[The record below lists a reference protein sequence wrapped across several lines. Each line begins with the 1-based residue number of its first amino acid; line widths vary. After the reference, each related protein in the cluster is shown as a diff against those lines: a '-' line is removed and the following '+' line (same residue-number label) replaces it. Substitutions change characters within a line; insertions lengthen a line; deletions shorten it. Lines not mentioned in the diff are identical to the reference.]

1 MAFAFLY
8 KLQNLWPFSVFKFD
22 DLRASRDLVQK
33 LSIPDRIKK
42 FVFAVRVPH
51 SQSVI
56 YILSVQNLS
65 ERSAAD
71 AECLIRELRPEAVV
85 AQIGNH
91 AALSDIQSE
100 DSLVVNTVP
109 TSSFEVL
116 KRCFVDKINKDQ
128 YDNVAGNLVLR
139 EIFGVGFH
147 GHFLAAKRAA
157 REVGSAFVVLESPFP
172 NSFLE
177 YDPSKEVEAG
187 SKIQG
192 PVNCLVPQKGTSA
205 PVSSFTRSCII
216 NDVQSQMVKF
226 LSSHINFLEPGSVS
240 ERGSCGYQ
248 DNVRSLHFRIAVEAL
263 RIALNNA
270 GQLPIEKLRN
280 VSTSEIAFSELP
292 VEDKSHAILA
302 QALQSQAKKFKTV
315 VAIVDASRLAGLRTN
330 WNTPVP
336 PEVKDLVDH
345 LVVDDVG
352 DGETSNRTDNKWLL
366 SNKSVAAVGASA
378 TAVLG
383 ASSISKVI
391 PASTVMKV
399 VTWNVPAS
407 VKLAMTQT
415 QKVVGIA
422 LGKTLGPSK
431 FVVPGLANSGAN
443 SSLFKAAASAEKIR
457 TVVHGV
463 IASAEKTSFSAMRT
477 AFYEIMRKRQV
488 QPIGVLPWATFGCSI
503 ATCTSLLVYGD
514 GIECAAESLPA
525 APSIA
530 SLGRG
535 IQSLQQASQ
544 AVRQKDENRIQK
556 SIERLIFLKFEMSC
570 SESQTAAA
578 VNIIIKYVFSS
589 TFFITG
595 LCSLMQHQSHASTSS
610 AGYSTSGSFL
620 DVTEITT
627 GLLWKT
633 SRSSPGGTIIGSLE
647 LYKACT
653 FVIKS
658 SLPIDTEACKQCLEE
673 SSCFCARSCDPVI
686 PRSRCLQAKSK
697 SNFQR

>member
-22 DLRASRDLVQK
+22 DLRASRDFVQK
-33 LSIPDRIKK
+33 LSVPDRIKK
-42 FVFAVRVPH
+42 FVFAIRVPH

-192 PVNCLVPQKGTSA
+192 PVNSLVPQKGTSA
-205 PVSSFTRSCII
+205 PFSSFTRSCII

-226 LSSHINFLEPGSVS
+226 LSFHINFLESGSVS
-240 ERGSCGYQ
+240 EVGTNEIQPTASYKAPPFAQSIYPLLLDLHDIFVDLPSMGRALALSQKLLLDVNRGEVVDTRIMSEVYT
-248 DNVRSLHFRIAVEAL
+248 FRIAVEAL

-315 VAIVDASRLAGLRTN
+315 VAIVDASSLAGLRTN

-352 DGETSNRTDNKWLL
+352 DGETSNHTDNKRLL

-422 LGKTLGPSK
+422 LGKALGPSK

-544 AVRQKDENRIQK
+544 AVRQKDDNRIQK
-556 SIERLIFLKFEMSC
+556 SIERLMYRLK
-570 SESQTAAA
+570 
-578 VNIIIKYVFSS
+578 
-589 TFFITG
+589 
-595 LCSLMQHQSHASTSS
+595 
-610 AGYSTSGSFL
+610 
-620 DVTEITT
+620 
-627 GLLWKT
+627 
-633 SRSSPGGTIIGSLE
+633 
-647 LYKACT
+647 KAK
-653 FVIKS
+653 I
-658 SLPIDTEACKQCLEE
+658 Q
-673 SSCFCARSCDPVI
+673 
-686 PRSRCLQAKSK
+686 
-697 SNFQR
+697 

>member
-22 DLRASRDLVQK
+22 DLRASRDFVQK
-33 LSIPDRIKK
+33 LSVPDRIKK
-42 FVFAVRVPH
+42 FVFAIRVPH

-192 PVNCLVPQKGTSA
+192 PVNSLVPQKGTSA

-226 LSSHINFLEPGSVS
+226 LSLHINFLEPGSVS
-240 ERGSCGYQ
+240 EVGTNEIQPTASYKAPPFAQSIYPLLLDLHDIFVDLPSMRRALALSQKLLLDVNRGEVVDTRIMSEVYT
-248 DNVRSLHFRIAVEAL
+248 FRIAVEAL

-302 QALQSQAKKFKTV
+302 QALQSQAKRFKTV
-315 VAIVDASRLAGLRTN
+315 VAIVDASSLAGLRTN
-330 WNTPVP
+330 WKTPVP

-352 DGETSNRTDNKWLL
+352 DGETSNHTDNKRLL

-399 VTWNVPAS
+399 LTWNVPAS

-422 LGKTLGPSK
+422 LGKALGPSK

-544 AVRQKDENRIQK
+544 AVRQKDDNRIQK
-556 SIERLIFLKFEMSC
+556 SIERLMYRLK
-570 SESQTAAA
+570 
-578 VNIIIKYVFSS
+578 
-589 TFFITG
+589 
-595 LCSLMQHQSHASTSS
+595 
-610 AGYSTSGSFL
+610 
-620 DVTEITT
+620 
-627 GLLWKT
+627 
-633 SRSSPGGTIIGSLE
+633 
-647 LYKACT
+647 KAK
-653 FVIKS
+653 I
-658 SLPIDTEACKQCLEE
+658 Q
-673 SSCFCARSCDPVI
+673 
-686 PRSRCLQAKSK
+686 
-697 SNFQR
+697 

>member
-22 DLRASRDLVQK
+22 DLRASRDFVQK
-33 LSIPDRIKK
+33 LSVPDRIKK
-42 FVFAVRVPH
+42 FVFAIRVPH

-192 PVNCLVPQKGTSA
+192 PVNSLVPQKGTSA

-216 NDVQSQMVKF
+216 NDVQSKMVKF
-226 LSSHINFLEPGSVS
+226 LSLHINFLEPGSVS
-240 ERGSCGYQ
+240 EVGTNEIQPTASYKAPPFAQSIYPLLLDLHDIFVDLPSMGRALALSQKLLLDVNRGEVVDTRIMSEVYT
-248 DNVRSLHFRIAVEAL
+248 FRIAVEAL

-280 VSTSEIAFSELP
+280 ASTSEIAFSELP

-315 VAIVDASRLAGLRTN
+315 VAIVDASSLAGLRTN

-336 PEVKDLVDH
+336 TEVKDLVDH

-352 DGETSNRTDNKWLL
+352 DGETSNHTDNKRLL

-422 LGKTLGPSK
+422 LGKALGPSK

-544 AVRQKDENRIQK
+544 AVRQKDDNRIQK
-556 SIERLIFLKFEMSC
+556 SIERLMYRLK
-570 SESQTAAA
+570 
-578 VNIIIKYVFSS
+578 
-589 TFFITG
+589 
-595 LCSLMQHQSHASTSS
+595 
-610 AGYSTSGSFL
+610 
-620 DVTEITT
+620 
-627 GLLWKT
+627 
-633 SRSSPGGTIIGSLE
+633 
-647 LYKACT
+647 KAK
-653 FVIKS
+653 IQ
-658 SLPIDTEACKQCLEE
+658 LG
-673 SSCFCARSCDPVI
+673 
-686 PRSRCLQAKSK
+686 
-697 SNFQR
+697 

>member
-33 LSIPDRIKK
+33 LLIPDRIKK

-116 KRCFVDKINKDQ
+116 KRCFVDKINKGQ

-177 YDPSKEVEAG
+177 YDPSKEVEVG

-192 PVNCLVPQKGTSA
+192 PVNSLVPKKGTSA

-240 ERGSCGYQ
+240 EVGTNEIQLTASYKAPPFAQSIYPLLLDLHDIFVDLPSMGRALALSQKLLLDVNRGEVVDTRIMSEVYT
-248 DNVRSLHFRIAVEAL
+248 FRIAVEAL

-292 VEDKSHAILA
+292 VEVKSHAILA

-315 VAIVDASRLAGLRTN
+315 VAIVDASSLAGLRTN

-336 PEVKDLVDH
+336 PEVKELVDH

-352 DGETSNRTDNKWLL
+352 DGETSNHTDNKRLL

-399 VTWNVPAS
+399 VTWNIPAS
-407 VKLAMTQT
+407 VKLAMSQT

-556 SIERLIFLKFEMSC
+556 SIERLMYRLK
-570 SESQTAAA
+570 
-578 VNIIIKYVFSS
+578 
-589 TFFITG
+589 
-595 LCSLMQHQSHASTSS
+595 
-610 AGYSTSGSFL
+610 
-620 DVTEITT
+620 
-627 GLLWKT
+627 
-633 SRSSPGGTIIGSLE
+633 
-647 LYKACT
+647 KAK
-653 FVIKS
+653 I
-658 SLPIDTEACKQCLEE
+658 Q
-673 SSCFCARSCDPVI
+673 
-686 PRSRCLQAKSK
+686 
-697 SNFQR
+697 

>member
-22 DLRASRDLVQK
+22 DLRASRDFVQK
-33 LSIPDRIKK
+33 LSVPDRIKK
-42 FVFAVRVPH
+42 FVFAIRVPH

-157 REVGSAFVVLESPFP
+157 REVGSDFVVLESPFP

-192 PVNCLVPQKGTSA
+192 PVNSLVPQKGTSA

-226 LSSHINFLEPGSVS
+226 LSLHINFLEPGSVS
-240 ERGSCGYQ
+240 EVGTNEIQPTASYKAPPFAQSIYPLLLDLHDIFVDLPSMGRALALSQKLLLDVNRGEVVDTRIMSEVYT
-248 DNVRSLHFRIAVEAL
+248 FRIAVEAL

-315 VAIVDASRLAGLRTN
+315 VAIVDASSLAGLRTN

-352 DGETSNRTDNKWLL
+352 DGETSNHTDNKRLL

-422 LGKTLGPSK
+422 LGKALGPSK

-544 AVRQKDENRIQK
+544 AVRQKDDNRIQK
-556 SIERLIFLKFEMSC
+556 SIERLMYRLK
-570 SESQTAAA
+570 
-578 VNIIIKYVFSS
+578 
-589 TFFITG
+589 
-595 LCSLMQHQSHASTSS
+595 
-610 AGYSTSGSFL
+610 
-620 DVTEITT
+620 
-627 GLLWKT
+627 
-633 SRSSPGGTIIGSLE
+633 
-647 LYKACT
+647 KAK
-653 FVIKS
+653 I
-658 SLPIDTEACKQCLEE
+658 Q
-673 SSCFCARSCDPVI
+673 
-686 PRSRCLQAKSK
+686 
-697 SNFQR
+697 

>member
-1 MAFAFLY
+1 LY

-22 DLRASRDLVQK
+22 DLRASRDFVQK
-33 LSIPDRIKK
+33 LSVPDRIKK
-42 FVFAVRVPH
+42 FVFAIRVPH

-100 DSLVVNTVP
+100 DSLLVNTVP

-192 PVNCLVPQKGTSA
+192 PVNSLVPQKGTSA
-205 PVSSFTRSCII
+205 PVSCFTRSCII

-226 LSSHINFLEPGSVS
+226 LSLHINFLEPGSVS
-240 ERGSCGYQ
+240 EVGTNEIQPTASYKAPPFAQSIYPLLLDLHDIFVDLPSMGRALALSQKLLLDVNRGEVVDTRIMSEVYT
-248 DNVRSLHFRIAVEAL
+248 FRIAVEAL

-315 VAIVDASRLAGLRTN
+315 VAIVDASSLAGLRTN

-352 DGETSNRTDNKWLL
+352 DGETSNHTDNKRLL

-422 LGKTLGPSK
+422 LGKALGPSK

-530 SLGRG
+530 CLGRG

-544 AVRQKDENRIQK
+544 AVRQKDDNRIQK
-556 SIERLIFLKFEMSC
+556 SIERLMYRLK
-570 SESQTAAA
+570 
-578 VNIIIKYVFSS
+578 
-589 TFFITG
+589 
-595 LCSLMQHQSHASTSS
+595 
-610 AGYSTSGSFL
+610 
-620 DVTEITT
+620 
-627 GLLWKT
+627 
-633 SRSSPGGTIIGSLE
+633 
-647 LYKACT
+647 KAK
-653 FVIKS
+653 I
-658 SLPIDTEACKQCLEE
+658 Q
-673 SSCFCARSCDPVI
+673 
-686 PRSRCLQAKSK
+686 
-697 SNFQR
+697 

>member
-22 DLRASRDLVQK
+22 DLRASRDFVQK
-33 LSIPDRIKK
+33 LSVPDRIKK
-42 FVFAVRVPH
+42 FVFAIRVPH

-71 AECLIRELRPEAVV
+71 AVCLIRELRPEAVV

-192 PVNCLVPQKGTSA
+192 PVNSLVPQKVTSA

-226 LSSHINFLEPGSVS
+226 LSLHINFLEPGSVS
-240 ERGSCGYQ
+240 EVGTNEIQPTASYKAPPFAQSIYPLLLDLHDIFVDLPSMGRALALSQKLLLDVNRGEVVDTRIMSEVYT
-248 DNVRSLHFRIAVEAL
+248 FRIAVEAL

-315 VAIVDASRLAGLRTN
+315 VAIVDASSLAGLRTN

-352 DGETSNRTDNKWLL
+352 DGETSNHTDNKRLL

-422 LGKTLGPSK
+422 LGKALGPSK

-544 AVRQKDENRIQK
+544 AVRQKDDNRIQK
-556 SIERLIFLKFEMSC
+556 SIERLMYRLK
-570 SESQTAAA
+570 
-578 VNIIIKYVFSS
+578 
-589 TFFITG
+589 
-595 LCSLMQHQSHASTSS
+595 
-610 AGYSTSGSFL
+610 
-620 DVTEITT
+620 
-627 GLLWKT
+627 
-633 SRSSPGGTIIGSLE
+633 
-647 LYKACT
+647 KAK
-653 FVIKS
+653 I
-658 SLPIDTEACKQCLEE
+658 Q
-673 SSCFCARSCDPVI
+673 
-686 PRSRCLQAKSK
+686 
-697 SNFQR
+697 

>member
-22 DLRASRDLVQK
+22 DLRASRDFVQK
-33 LSIPDRIKK
+33 LSVPDRIKK
-42 FVFAVRVPH
+42 FVFAIRVPH

-192 PVNCLVPQKGTSA
+192 PVNSLVPQKGTSA

-216 NDVQSQMVKF
+216 NDVQSKMVKF
-226 LSSHINFLEPGSVS
+226 LSLHINFLEPGSVS
-240 ERGSCGYQ
+240 EVGTNEIQPTASYKAPPFAQSIYPLLLDLHDIFVDLPSMGRALALSQKLLLDVNRGEVVDTRIMSEVYT
-248 DNVRSLHFRIAVEAL
+248 FRIAVEAL

-280 VSTSEIAFSELP
+280 ASTSEIAFSELP

-315 VAIVDASRLAGLRTN
+315 VAIVDASSLAGLRTN

-352 DGETSNRTDNKWLL
+352 DGETSNHTDNKRLL

-422 LGKTLGPSK
+422 LGKALGPSK

-544 AVRQKDENRIQK
+544 AVRQKDDNRIQK
-556 SIERLIFLKFEMSC
+556 SIERLMYRLK
-570 SESQTAAA
+570 
-578 VNIIIKYVFSS
+578 
-589 TFFITG
+589 
-595 LCSLMQHQSHASTSS
+595 
-610 AGYSTSGSFL
+610 
-620 DVTEITT
+620 
-627 GLLWKT
+627 
-633 SRSSPGGTIIGSLE
+633 
-647 LYKACT
+647 KAK
-653 FVIKS
+653 I
-658 SLPIDTEACKQCLEE
+658 Q
-673 SSCFCARSCDPVI
+673 
-686 PRSRCLQAKSK
+686 
-697 SNFQR
+697 

>member
-128 YDNVAGNLVLR
+128 YDNVAGKLVLR

-192 PVNCLVPQKGTSA
+192 PVNSLVPQKGTSA

-216 NDVQSQMVKF
+216 NDVQLQMVKF
-226 LSSHINFLEPGSVS
+226 LSSHINFFEPGSVS
-240 ERGSCGYQ
+240 EVGTNEIQPTVSYKAPPFAQSIYPLLLDLHDIFVDLPSMGRALALSQKLLLDVNRGEVVDTRIISEVYT
-248 DNVRSLHFRIAVEAL
+248 FRIAVEAL

-302 QALQSQAKKFKTV
+302 QALQSQSKKFKTV
-315 VAIVDASRLAGLRTN
+315 VAIVDASSLAGLRTN

-345 LVVDDVG
+345 LVADDVG
-352 DGETSNRTDNKWLL
+352 DGETSNHTDNKRLL

-544 AVRQKDENRIQK
+544 AVRQKDDNRIQK
-556 SIERLIFLKFEMSC
+556 SIERLMYRLK
-570 SESQTAAA
+570 
-578 VNIIIKYVFSS
+578 
-589 TFFITG
+589 
-595 LCSLMQHQSHASTSS
+595 
-610 AGYSTSGSFL
+610 
-620 DVTEITT
+620 
-627 GLLWKT
+627 
-633 SRSSPGGTIIGSLE
+633 
-647 LYKACT
+647 KAK
-653 FVIKS
+653 I
-658 SLPIDTEACKQCLEE
+658 Q
-673 SSCFCARSCDPVI
+673 
-686 PRSRCLQAKSK
+686 
-697 SNFQR
+697 

>member
-22 DLRASRDLVQK
+22 DLRASRDFVQK
-33 LSIPDRIKK
+33 LSVPDRIKK
-42 FVFAVRVPH
+42 FVFAIRVPH

-192 PVNCLVPQKGTSA
+192 PVNSLVPQKGTSA
-205 PVSSFTRSCII
+205 PVSSFTRACII
-216 NDVQSQMVKF
+216 NDVQSKMVKF
-226 LSSHINFLEPGSVS
+226 LSLHINFLEPGSVS
-240 ERGSCGYQ
+240 EVGTNEIQPTASYKAPPFAQSIYPLLLDLHDIFVDLPSMGRALALSQKLLLDVNRGEVVDTRIMSEVYT
-248 DNVRSLHFRIAVEAL
+248 FRIAVEAL

-280 VSTSEIAFSELP
+280 ASTSEIAFSELP

-315 VAIVDASRLAGLRTN
+315 VAIVDASSLAGLRTN

-336 PEVKDLVDH
+336 TEVKDLVDH

-352 DGETSNRTDNKWLL
+352 DGETSNHTDNKRLL

-422 LGKTLGPSK
+422 LGKALGPSK

-544 AVRQKDENRIQK
+544 AVRQKDDNRIQK
-556 SIERLIFLKFEMSC
+556 SIERLMYRLK
-570 SESQTAAA
+570 
-578 VNIIIKYVFSS
+578 
-589 TFFITG
+589 
-595 LCSLMQHQSHASTSS
+595 
-610 AGYSTSGSFL
+610 
-620 DVTEITT
+620 
-627 GLLWKT
+627 
-633 SRSSPGGTIIGSLE
+633 
-647 LYKACT
+647 KAK
-653 FVIKS
+653 I
-658 SLPIDTEACKQCLEE
+658 Q
-673 SSCFCARSCDPVI
+673 
-686 PRSRCLQAKSK
+686 
-697 SNFQR
+697 

>member
-22 DLRASRDLVQK
+22 DLRASRDFVQK
-33 LSIPDRIKK
+33 LSVPDRIKK
-42 FVFAVRVPH
+42 FVFAIRVPH

-91 AALSDIQSE
+91 AALSDIQSD

-192 PVNCLVPQKGTSA
+192 PVNSLVPQKGTSA

-226 LSSHINFLEPGSVS
+226 LSLHINFLEPGSVS
-240 ERGSCGYQ
+240 EVGTNEIQPTASYKAPPFAQSIYPLLLDLHDIFVDLPSMGRALALSQKLLLDVNRGEVVDTRIMSEVYT
-248 DNVRSLHFRIAVEAL
+248 FRIAVEAL

-315 VAIVDASRLAGLRTN
+315 VAIVDASSLAGLRTN

-352 DGETSNRTDNKWLL
+352 DGETSSHTDNKRLL

-422 LGKTLGPSK
+422 LGKALGPSK

-544 AVRQKDENRIQK
+544 AVRQKDDNRIQK
-556 SIERLIFLKFEMSC
+556 SIERLMYRLK
-570 SESQTAAA
+570 
-578 VNIIIKYVFSS
+578 
-589 TFFITG
+589 
-595 LCSLMQHQSHASTSS
+595 
-610 AGYSTSGSFL
+610 
-620 DVTEITT
+620 
-627 GLLWKT
+627 
-633 SRSSPGGTIIGSLE
+633 
-647 LYKACT
+647 KAK
-653 FVIKS
+653 I
-658 SLPIDTEACKQCLEE
+658 Q
-673 SSCFCARSCDPVI
+673 
-686 PRSRCLQAKSK
+686 
-697 SNFQR
+697 